1 MADSFPM
8 FDLNE
13 PVSED
18 DDDDNVEFDLN
29 DHEYDTAFALHDL
42 EDEDGDAGLALYE
55 PEDDDGDAVFD
66 LNDPPLEHG
75 NGITCSSL
83 CACATVLLCY
93 LFVSIV
99 SHIIVFYCDRI

>member
-18 DDDDNVEFDLN
+18 DDGNVEFDLN
-29 DHEYDTAFALHDL
+29 DHEHDTAFALHDL
-42 EDEDGDAGLALYE
+42 KDEDGDAGFALHE
-55 PEDDDGDAVFD
+55 PKDDDGDAAFD

-75 NGITCSSL
+75 NGITCSSHVH
-83 CACATVLLCY
+83 VLLCY
-93 LFVSIV
+93 LFLSIV
-99 SHIIVFYCDRI
+99 SHIIVFYYDRI